1 MKAIARS
8 VCEEYERMNIILNR
22 PTSSEEWKHEEE
34 ERDKIYEL
42 NSVTWQMTRNA
53 NLEVKEGR
61 NVASMFAHVSFEDYQ
76 DVVKRQ
82 LPEDDENP
90 FLAPAPQQRNRNEN
104 NRQAAMD
111 DMNNRLDNMNNNLA
125 LIADA
130 AERFG
135 ARDMW
140 NNVEW
145 RENEYRKRS
154 SETSRKRTAGNSTP
168 RAVMERGAAAATLFR
183 GDENNGDFQ
192 NDRLRDALQRQQQHQ

>member
-1 MKAIARS
+1 M
-8 VCEEYERMNIILNR
+8 CNG
-22 PTSSEEWKHEEE
+22 
-34 ERDKIYEL
+34 
-42 NSVTWQMTRNA
+42 
-53 NLEVKEGR
+53 LEKRKSRVKEGR
-61 NVASMFAHVSFEDYQ
+61 NVASMFSHVSFEDYQ

-135 ARDMW
+135 ARD

-145 RENEYRKRS
+145 RENGIPEEELRNIAENARPWERPGAIGTIAFFTRY
-154 SETSRKRTAGNSTP
+154 SE
-168 RAVMERGAAAATLFR
+168 ATK
-183 GDENNGDFQ
+183 NNGDFQ
-192 NDRLRDALQRQQQHQ
+192 NDEIERRVATTTTTSITSTTRRK